1 MLVSISD
8 IKDGDT
14 EMAKRTPLLA
24 KRFLNM
30 VWVQLPMDWEM
41 RYVYQKSDQSIA
53 VSIFIDPEDETQKIR
68 RSYDM
73 PAIKVRN
80 KQKDLWGMAEDCANE
95 IKVAANENNKT

>member
-1 MLVSISD
+1 MLVFISD

-41 RYVYQKSDQSIA
+41 KHVFQKSNQSIA
-53 VSIFIDPEDETQKIR
+53 VSVFIDPDDLTQKIR
-68 RSYDM
+68 RIYDVE
-73 PAIKVRN
+73 AIKVRN
-80 KQKDLWGMAEDCANE
+80 KRKDLWGLAQDCANE